1 MTHLAP
7 VALPIPI
14 LKPGKMIPMPG
25 RGSLPLRALPVGLAP
40 RAWLPRRFNSVRPAL
55 CDEHGVPGSVP
66 RLFSVT
72 GAMCGIIYICRW
84 HVTI

>member
-7 VALPIPI
+7 ATLP
-14 LKPGKMIPMPG
+14 IPMPG
-25 RGSLPLRALPVGLAP
+25 RRSLLPRALPVGLAP
-40 RAWLPRRFNSVRPAL
+40 RAWLPRRFTSARPAL

-72 GAMCGIIYICRW
+72 GAMCDFLSQLGSGLWQLFDKPSRVW
-84 HVTI
+84 